1 MIMFNLCLRLST
13 FNDVLWCSLGR
24 KHTYF
29 NANEKA
35 TQTNMLVSW
44 ITTYHTKPDVQIM
57 PASEQI
63 CPCLLYSWLFFFC
76 LVCCLVC
83 LCKENYSVPAVIP
96 LILSDTGQFTAQTER
111 VCWRRLRKKCF
122 NSNKMR
128 LMCNKFSTTTR
139 EIKHLYLAWKGV
151 IGGKI
156 SLTGS
161 MTHCSPQGNQCC

>member
-1 MIMFNLCLRLST
+1 MFFGEETHIFQCKWEGNTNKYASLLDHHISHRTRRWDYASVWSNMPLSSL
-13 FNDVLWCSLGR
+13 FIVL
-24 KHTYF
+24 F
-29 NANEKA
+29 
-35 TQTNMLVSW
+35 
-44 ITTYHTKPDVQIM
+44 
-57 PASEQI
+57 
-63 CPCLLYSWLFFFC
+63 FFFC
-76 LVCCLVC
+76 LVCCLIC
-83 LCKENYSVPAVIP
+83 LCKENYSVPAVSP

-111 VCWRRLRKKCF
+111 VCWRRLRKKCL
-122 NSNKMR
+122 NLNKKR